1 MIKFLTKELTL
12 LFHEDLIQRY
22 GGSHGVRDEN
32 LLDSALAQPKSM
44 FEGRYLHKSIYEMAA
59 AYGYHLCQNH
69 PFIDGNKRIAL
80 TVMYTFLYVN
90 GHRIKLNEKEAY
102 LLIMS
107 IADGSLSKQELA
119 DYLKRNSSKVK

>member
-12 LFHEDLIQRY
+12 FFHEDLIQKY
-22 GGSHGVRDEN
+22 GGSPGVRDEN

-44 FEGRYLHKSIYEMAA
+44 FGGKYLNKSIFEKAA

-80 TVMYTFLYVN
+80 VVMYTFLYVN
-90 GHRIKLNEKEAY
+90 GYDVKLSEKQAY

-119 DYLKRNSSKVK
+119 NYLKENSFKIK